1 MLMDHRPFWWVQ
13 ETTVYG
19 KGLRPALRQTPL
31 TCETGPGSPSGH
43 VQGASALMYVVL
55 QHVLRASKGRLSDGR
70 RRYLAMTLWMLYM
83 ILMVLVG
90 ASRLYTATHF
100 PHQTLLGLVAGDQS
114 WHGHRGAT
122 DARIYGPVYD
132 RGEWRK
138 RTNKEVDQLLE
149 GENIVSFIKSIML
162 RWLGHVMIMEEGWL
176 PKMMNARMEGERRGR
191 PKKRWMDDIL
201 RDVTSLGVRNWRTG
215 WGQSEISENT
225 VVKSFLKYG
234 ISSALVGSEDH
245 FLYESKDEDS
255 CSDDDF
261 NGSNQEETSDYS
273 DGSEFKGFWS
283 IPPKMLL
290 ASVVMIAV
298 SFGAYWLQRLMGVD
312 PQWSVR
318 LAFKWCERPEWIH
331 VNTTPLFSLVRDCGS
346 MFGIALAAPNNTRVR
361 SQPRHNVV
369 IGMVCTLSLMLAFQ
383 MAADAVP
390 TSDVRL
396 FYGCQFM
403 LHAVK
408 PFLLFLG
415 IPRIARLAKHKQH

>member
-1 MLMDHRPFWWVQ
+1 MNVSEEIRRLGTAGIKSIQTTFPRSDSFFFSISRFADPLYSFTLIIPLAAGMHTVLATDMMMVSVMAEWSNTLLKWMLMDHRPFWWVQ

-100 PHQTLLGLVAGDQS
+100 PHQTLLGLVAGV
-114 WHGHRGAT
+114 AT
-122 DARIYGPVYD
+122 AWLFVDEGQCTLTER
-132 RGEWRK
+132 WR
-138 RTNKEVDQLLE
+138 
-149 GENIVSFIKSIML
+149 
-162 RWLGHVMIMEEGWL
+162 
-176 PKMMNARMEGERRGR
+176 
-191 PKKRWMDDIL
+191 
-201 RDVTSLGVRNWRTG
+201 
-215 WGQSEISENT
+215 
-225 VVKSFLKYG
+225 
-234 ISSALVGSEDH
+234 SASR
-245 FLYESKDEDS
+245 
-255 CSDDDF
+255 
-261 NGSNQEETSDYS
+261 
-273 DGSEFKGFWS
+273 
-283 IPPKMLL
+283 PKMLL

-298 SFGAYWLQRLMGVD
+298 SFGAYWLQRLM
-312 PQWSVR
+312 VR
-318 LAFKWCERPEWIH
+318 H
-331 VNTTPLFSLVRDCGS
+331 VMCVS
-346 MFGIALAAPNNTRVR
+346 RVR